1 MNNSGEMEQG
11 FRHGID
17 IHVPRLLN
25 ASERDLNSAMDK
37 KHRSVIVKSGDVE
50 LIDIVSQDIKGN
62 DYYGVA
68 SDIITS
74 EQNRSVE
81 TQVKGSKDTLNRL
94 MNFQKTLKQHDIM
107 VSYTKKLSR
116 I

>member
-1 MNNSGEMEQG
+1 MYNSEKMEPG

-25 ASERDLNSAMDK
+25 AFESDLNAAMDK
-37 KHRSVIVKSGDVE
+37 RHRSVIVKSGDVE
-50 LIDIVSQDIKGN
+50 LIDIVSQDTKGN

-74 EQNRSVE
+74 EQNRSNKA
-81 TQVKGSKDTLNRL
+81 QVKESKDTLNRL
-94 MNFQKTLKQHDIM
+94 MNFQKALRQQDVR
-107 VSYTKKLSR
+107 VSYTKKLNR

>member
-1 MNNSGEMEQG
+1 MEQG
-11 FRHGID
+11 YRNGVE

-25 ASERDLNSAMDK
+25 AFESDLNAAMDK
-37 KHRSVIVKSGDVE
+37 RHRSVIVKSGDIE

-74 EQNRSVE
+74 EQNRLIKA
-81 TQVKGSKDTLNRL
+81 QVNESKDTLNRL
-94 MNFQKTLKQHDIM
+94 MNFQKALRQQDVRM
-107 VSYTKKLSR
+107 SYTKKLSR

>member
-1 MNNSGEMEQG
+1 MEQG
-11 FRHGID
+11 YRNGVE
-17 IHVPRLLN
+17 IHFPRLLN
-25 ASERDLNSAMDK
+25 AFESDLNAAMDK
-37 KHRSVIVKSGDVE
+37 RHRSVIAKSGDVE

-74 EQNRSVE
+74 EQNRLIKA
-81 TQVKGSKDTLNRL
+81 QVNESKDTLNRL
-94 MNFQKTLKQHDIM
+94 MNFQKALRQQDVRM
-107 VSYTKKLSR
+107 SYTKKLNR

>member
-1 MNNSGEMEQG
+1 MEPEYRNG
-11 FRHGID
+11 VE

-25 ASERDLNSAMDK
+25 AFESDLNAAMDK
-37 KHRSVIVKSGDVE
+37 RHRSVIVKSGDVE

-68 SDIITS
+68 SEIITS
-74 EQNRSVE
+74 EQNRSVK
-81 TQVKGSKDTLNRL
+81 TQINGSKDTLNRL
-94 MNFQKTLKQHDIM
+94 MNFQKALRQQDIR
-107 VSYTKKLSR
+107 VSYTKKLNR

>member
-1 MNNSGEMEQG
+1 MEPE

-25 ASERDLNSAMDK
+25 AFERDLNSAMDK
-37 KHRSVIVKSGDVE
+37 RHRSVIAKSGDVE

-74 EQNRSVE
+74 EQNRSIKAQGKE
-81 TQVKGSKDTLNRL
+81 SIDTLNQL
-94 MNFQKTLKQHDIM
+94 MNFQKALRQQDVR